1 MTPRHFRQASRLPY
15 ADPLASLGV
24 VVPIAATEE
33 QARLRERELYDL
45 LPIER
50 LTAGLLGNLGLPANS
65 FGPDDPIAHDD
76 LPETIPAETF
86 STGFSEST
94 RALIAA
100 GPRTPREL
108 IERSAGGS
116 GHRPLVGTPEQVADD
131 LQEWFEAGAADGFTI
146 MPAETAVDSENFA
159 TGVVP
164 ILQRRGL
171 FQQEYRE
178 PTLRARLG
186 LPVPRRQRAEV
197 AESA

>member
-1 MTPRHFRQASRLPY
+1 MP
-15 ADPLASLGV
+15 V
-24 VVPIAATEE
+24 
-33 QARLRERELYDL
+33 
-45 LPIER
+45 ER
-50 LTAGLLGNLGLPANS
+50 LTANLLGGLGPRPGS
-65 FGPDDPIAHDD
+65 FGPDDPIELAD
-76 LPETIPAETF
+76 LPETIPAEMF

-116 GHRPLVGTPEQVADD
+116 GHRLLVGAPDQVADD

-146 MPAETAVDSENFA
+146 MPAETVVDLENFA

-164 ILQRRGL
+164 ILQQRGL
-171 FQQEYRE
+171 FQREYRDR
-178 PTLRARLG
+178 TLRARLG
-186 LPVPRRQRAEV
+186 LPVRQRNPGAI